1 MSCYIVTF
9 QAKELATRQRI
20 RELLKTY
27 PSYCA
32 LHNTC
37 WAVVTDQKAV
47 DVRDKLKDLLQ
58 PGDRLFVVRSGT
70 EGAWR
75 NVLGSTATSEWLK
88 KNL

>member
-9 QAKELATRQRI
+9 QAKELETRQRI
-20 RELLKTY
+20 RAQLKTY
-27 PSYCA
+27 PSYCP

-37 WAVVTDQKAV
+37 WAIVTDEKAV
-47 DVRDKLKDLLQ
+47 DVRDALKSLLQ
-58 PGDRLFVVRSGT
+58 AGDRLFVIRSGT

-75 NVLGSTATSEWLK
+75 NVLGSTNSSAWLK